1 MTTRRRSLL
10 VVIITLMILCSFIT
24 GCGNA
29 DDYDHESKEIQVEE
43 PEIPIPGLILIESIF
58 VEGTK
63 LHQIILYDP
72 ETFVMYSYVEWYDGG
87 GFLEM
92 HNADGTPRIY
102 NPTE

>member
-24 GCGNA
+24 GCGSGN
-29 DDYDHESKEIQVEE
+29 DNDYDHESKEMQLEKT
-43 PEIPIPGLILIESIF
+43 EIAGLILIESIC

-63 LHQIILYDP
+63 LHQLILYDP
-72 ETFVMYSYVEWYDGG
+72 ETFVMYSYVEWFDGG

>member
-24 GCGNA
+24 GCGSGN
-29 DDYDHESKEIQVEE
+29 DYDHESKEMQVDKTE
-43 PEIPIPGLILIESIF
+43 IPGLILIECIS
-58 VEGTK
+58 VEGTRLK
-63 LHQIILYDP
+63 QLILYDP
-72 ETFVMYSYVEWYDGG
+72 ETFIMYSYVEWFEGG